1 MWFLCGEYVRFKK
14 THEYHFVNI
23 VGKYIQWESCSYV
36 VIVSSVEHMIDQ
48 EKMKQYSSRLACMS
62 KN

>member
-14 THEYHFVNI
+14 THEYHFVDI

-36 VIVSSVEHMIDQ
+36 VIVSSVEHMIYQ
-48 EKMKQYSSRLACMS
+48 EK
-62 KN
+62 